1 MTGLQRSHYL
11 PRVADVGII
20 SHTGSRFPAYC
31 GKKGEK
37 KYPQPVSLYETHK
50 YTQAKIRHR

>member
-20 SHTGSRFPAYC
+20 SQTGSRFPAYC

-37 KYPQPVSLYETHK
+37 KIPSTCKSL
-50 YTQAKIRHR
+50 